1 MCLLLASA
9 TLLSAPLKKEVFRV
23 EGGERFS
30 IELPPEW
37 KVDTQVAAGAP
48 IETLR
53 VVSTEGTSILMLS
66 VMPSVSTVGDSLAE
80 LEQILVSGS
89 RRMARDSVEKAV
101 RPLSFRSPYATGV
114 YATFTDAR
122 YVNVEPPKGE
132 YRFSTTFI
140 LSCSRRVVTA
150 TFLSAESSQDVLEL
164 VVLILKTLRKEV
176 VQS

>member
-1 MCLLLASA
+1 MLMASA
-9 TLLSAPLKKEVFRV
+9 TLLSAPLKKETFRV
-23 EGGERFS
+23 EGGDRFS

-37 KVDTQVAAGAP
+37 KVDTQVSAGAP
-48 IETLR
+48 VETLR

-66 VMPSVSTVGDSLAE
+66 VMPSLSTPGDSLAE

-89 RRMARDSVEKAV
+89 RRIARDSVEKSV
-101 RPLSFRSPYATGV
+101 RPLSFSSPFATGV

-122 YVNVEPPKGE
+122 YVNAEPPKGE

-176 VQS
+176 IQS